1 MAGTHDK
8 IIANA
13 ARSELVPLGFQR
25 KGRSRTWTADHG
37 WWLTVVEF
45 QPSSW
50 SKGSYLNVAAH
61 WLWSPSDQISFDFGG
76 RLEEHV
82 EFASEMQFT
91 QEAVRLAQGA
101 AQEALRLSDLFIS
114 PSTAAEVLLTEERE
128 TNSHAW
134 MAYHAG
140 VMAGVAGFSA
150 DANEM
155 FVRVSSGFAQP
166 NSALAQAAKHM
177 AALVEEPE
185 RFRDEANSLIVTHRA
200 ALRLPT
206 LPNGPF

>member
-1 MAGTHDK
+1 MTGTHDK

-37 WWLTVVEF
+37 WWVTVVEF

-61 WLWSPSDQISFDFGG
+61 WLWYPVDHISFDFGG

-82 EFASEMQFT
+82 EFISEMQFT
-91 QEAVRLAQGA
+91 REATRLAQDA
-101 AQEALRLSDLFIS
+101 AQEAQRLSNLFVS
-114 PSTAAEVLLTEERE
+114 PSAAAEVLLAEARK
-128 TNSHAW
+128 TNSRAW

-140 VMAGVAGFSA
+140 VIAGVAGFNA

-155 FVRVSSGFAQP
+155 FIRVSSGFAQP

-177 AALVEEPE
+177 AALVDEPE
-185 RFRDEANSLIVTHRA
+185 RIRDEANSLIVTHRA
-200 ALRLPT
+200 ALRLPA
-206 LPNGPF
+206 LPNDPF

>member
-1 MAGTHDK
+1 MAGPHDK
-8 IIANA
+8 IIAHA
-13 ARSELVPLGFQR
+13 ARSELAPLGFQR
-25 KGRSRTWTADHG
+25 KGQSRTWTADHS
-37 WWLTVVEF
+37 WWVTVVEF

-61 WLWSPSDQISFDFGG
+61 WLWSGLDHISFDFGG

-91 QEAVRLAQGA
+91 EEATRLAQGA
-101 AQEALRLSDLFIS
+101 KQEALRLSNLFVS
-114 PSTAAEVLLTEERE
+114 PSATAEILLSEVRK

-140 VMAGVAGFSA
+140 VMAGVAGLSA

-166 NSALAQAAKHM
+166 DSALAQAAKHM

-185 RFRDEANSLIVTHRA
+185 RFRDEANSLIAMHRA
-200 ALRLPT
+200 SLRLPT
-206 LPNGPF
+206 LPIGPF